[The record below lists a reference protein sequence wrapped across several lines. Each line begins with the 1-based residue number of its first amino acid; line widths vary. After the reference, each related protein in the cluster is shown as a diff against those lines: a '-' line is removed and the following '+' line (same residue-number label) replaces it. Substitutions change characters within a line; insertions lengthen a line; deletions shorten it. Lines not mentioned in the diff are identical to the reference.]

1 MLIILLSVVIL
12 TALDQYS
19 KFIALTHLKPVG
31 NIKVIDGWF
40 DFTFVENRGAAF
52 GILEG
57 QRWFFVILTIAVT
70 IGVIMYLLKMKEKD
84 AAHNFLRFSFVLILS
99 GAWGNAI
106 DRLLRG
112 YVVDYFEFTF
122 INYPVF
128 NVADIY
134 VVAGT
139 ILLAVLLLLV
149 IKDEPNL
156 KGEGKK

>member
-1 MLIILLSVVIL
+1 
-12 TALDQYS
+12 
-19 KFIALTHLKPVG
+19 
-31 NIKVIDGWF
+31 
-40 DFTFVENRGAAF
+40 
-52 GILEG
+52 
-57 QRWFFVILTIAVT
+57 
-70 IGVIMYLLKMKEKD
+70 MKEKD
-84 AAHNFLRFSFVLILS
+84 RAHNFLRLSLVLIVA

-156 KGEGKK
+156 KGEGKR

>member
-1 MLIILLSVVIL
+1 MIIILLSVVIL

-57 QRWFFVILTIAVT
+57 QRWFFIILTIAVT
-70 IGVIMYLLKMKEKD
+70 IGVIIYLRKMKEKD
-84 AAHNFLRFSFVLILS
+84 CAHNFLRFSLVLILA

-156 KGEGKK
+156 KG